1 MRVREKTD
9 ENERE
14 TGENG
19 REMITRFRQM
29 RTRERDENG
38 REMIMTVG
46 TPLGTPLG
54 THTFVSYLD
63 RLGTAASKFASS
75 LSGSFS

>member
-19 REMITRFRQM
+19 REMIMRERQM
-29 RTRERDENG
+29 RMRQRDENG

-46 TPLGTPLG
+46 TPLCTQC
-54 THTFVSYLD
+54 YLFA
-63 RLGTAASKFASS
+63 GNSGKFAI
-75 LSGSFS
+75 LV

>member
-19 REMITRFRQM
+19 REMIMRERQM
-29 RTRERDENG
+29 RMRQRDENE

-46 TPLGTPLG
+46 TPLCR
-54 THTFVSYLD
+54 HTFVSYLD

-75 LSGSFS
+75 LSGSFL

>member
-14 TGENG
+14 TGVNA
-19 REMITRFRQM
+19 REMIMRERQVRM
-29 RTRERDENG
+29 RERDENG

-46 TPLGTPLG
+46 TPLGRGNASAFITVK
-54 THTFVSYLD
+54 HHCQK
-63 RLGTAASKFASS
+63 TAMT
-75 LSGSFS
+75 LSEFF